1 MQELRKIQDDDLFLA
16 SDDDEDTQSNKFLS
30 FKIGDESYGIE
41 IKSIIE
47 IVELQ
52 RIIEVPDMPVYIK
65 GVVNLRGK
73 VIPVMDLRLR
83 FNMQERKYDDRTCII
98 IVNVNNTAVGL
109 IVDNVD
115 EVLEIPE
122 NSIEPPPNF
131 KTRSGSNKFIN
142 GLGKISEE
150 VKILLDVQKILYDED
165 FQKISNI

>member
-47 IVELQ
+47 IVEVQ